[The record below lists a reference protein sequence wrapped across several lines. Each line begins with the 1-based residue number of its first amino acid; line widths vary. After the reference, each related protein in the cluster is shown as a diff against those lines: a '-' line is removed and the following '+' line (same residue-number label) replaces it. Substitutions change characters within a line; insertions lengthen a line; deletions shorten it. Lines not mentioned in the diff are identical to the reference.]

1 MLQGILNMPFMSVGG
16 AALASAV
23 IYVRRESPYCRTN
36 SDSDVISLSPS
47 PNQPPPPTTTT
58 TGSFVRAMSFI
69 IVGFFAL
76 TAGRRVLSE
85 VPLSNGDTATVFHT
99 LYSTAIVCSQQPA
112 RFSAEIHRYSPVDEA
127 PLPEN
132 TTVFVVAKA
141 YIPPEGVAGIVQLD
155 ALHFCP
161 MSGNPS
167 DENYSANHPDFTNP
181 LILALGTVSA
191 DHEESLRG
199 SLTFPV
205 SLSEYLHGMVRQT
218 ILELRNFFFGCN
230 SSHFCY

>member
-1 MLQGILNMPFMSVGG
+1 MPFMSVGG

-36 SDSDVISLSPS
+36 SDSNVITLSPS

-99 LYSTAIVCSQQPA
+99 LYSMAIVCSQQPA

-167 DENYSANHPDFTNP
+167 DENYSTNHPDFTNP

-218 ILELRNFFFGCN
+218 ILELRNLFFRV
-230 SSHFCY
+230 